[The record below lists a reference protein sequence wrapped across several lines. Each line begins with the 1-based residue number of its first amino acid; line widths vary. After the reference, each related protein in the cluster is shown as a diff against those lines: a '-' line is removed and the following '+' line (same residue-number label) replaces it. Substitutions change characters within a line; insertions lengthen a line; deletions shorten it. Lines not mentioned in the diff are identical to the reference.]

1 MTEPINTA
9 KKFAISNAVIR
20 KLKLPK
26 VLLNSQLF
34 ANSVYGTYSGYRYS
48 NYFYHRYINKKIAK
62 DAKPLNFKPY
72 EFKKSQFLGFDF
84 EPTIA
89 LSIIIPAYNVENFI
103 VPCLDSILSALNG
116 YENYEIIV
124 VEDCST
130 DRTRKILLELAD
142 NYKNLKLLL
151 NEKNLGLSASRN
163 KGLKNSQGFY
173 VTFVDSDDLLSF
185 GILSESINFAINKNV
200 DIIEFN
206 FFQFAKDSDIGE
218 YLYSGYIKNAQKQNL
233 EITSDIFKYAKG
245 FAWGKIYKR
254 ELFEQVR
261 FPEGIYWED
270 AIISNVI
277 FRLAKNYLYFDR
289 VGYLYRSNPNS
300 ISNSLVKRN
309 LGYDQLY
316 VIKYCYEMAKQNHL
330 KMDNEFYKRLFLEAS
345 VFLNNRTGYLND
357 SDLDYMF
364 TQLELIFGNNQFKS
378 LLSAQEKRIFDA
390 MSKRNVAAWRAI
402 AF

>member
-1 MTEPINTA
+1 MTQPTNNA
-9 KKFAISNAVIR
+9 RKVAISSAVVK
-20 KLKLPK
+20 KLKLPNS
-26 VLLNSQLF
+26 LLNNQLF
-34 ANSVYGTYSGYRYS
+34 TNGVYGAYSSYRYS
-48 NYFYHRYINKKIAK
+48 NYYYHRYINKKICK

-185 GILSESINFAINKNV
+185 GILSESINLAINNNI

-206 FFQFAKDSDIGE
+206 FFQFAQDLDIGE

-233 EITSDIFKYAKG
+233 EITSDIFNYAKG

>member
-1 MTEPINTA
+1 MTQPTNNA
-9 KKFAISNAVIR
+9 KKFAISNAVVR
-20 KLKLPK
+20 KLKLPNS
-26 VLLNSQLF
+26 LLDNQLF
-34 ANSVYGTYSGYRYS
+34 ANGVYGAYSGYRHS

-124 VEDCST
+124 IEDCST

-142 NYKNLKLLL
+142 DYKNLKLLL

-185 GILSESINFAINKNV
+185 GILSESINFAINNNI

-206 FFQFAKDSDIGE
+206 FFQFAQDLDIGE
-218 YLYSGYIKNAQKQNL
+218 YLYSGHIKNEQKQNL

>member
-1 MTEPINTA
+1 MTEPTNTA

-130 DRTRKILLELAD
+130 DRTRKILLELASS
-142 NYKNLKLLL
+142 YKNLKLLL

-185 GILSESINFAINKNV
+185 GILSESINLAINNNI

-300 ISNSLVKRN
+300 ISNSVVKRN

-330 KMDNEFYKRLFLEAS
+330 KMDNEFYKRLFLEAT
-345 VFLNNRTGYLND
+345 VFLNNRTYYLND
-357 SDLDYMF
+357 SDILYMF
-364 TQLELIFGNNQFKS
+364 QELEK
-378 LLSAQEKRIFDA
+378 IFDFNELEKILTPKEIVILKS
-390 MSKRNVAAWRAI
+390 MQDKNVKAWQAI
-402 AF
+402 AY

>member
-1 MTEPINTA
+1 MTQPTNNA
-9 KKFAISNAVIR
+9 KKFAISNAVVR
-20 KLKLPK
+20 KLKLPNS
-26 VLLNSQLF
+26 LLDNQLF
-34 ANSVYGTYSGYRYS
+34 ANGVYGAYSGYRHS
-48 NYFYHRYINKKIAK
+48 NYYYHRYLNKKVCK
-62 DAKPLNFKPY
+62 DAQPLNFKPY
-72 EFKKSQFLGFDF
+72 EFKESQFAGFDF
-84 EPTIA
+84 APTIG

-142 NYKNLKLLL
+142 DYKNLKLLL

-185 GILSESINFAINKNV
+185 GILSESINLAINKNV

-206 FFQFAKDSDIGE
+206 FFQFAKDSDIGK
-218 YLYSGYIKNAQKQNL
+218 YLYSGHIKNAQKQNL

-245 FAWGKIYKR
+245 FPWGKIYKR
-254 ELFEQVR
+254 QLFEQVR

-300 ISNSLVKRN
+300 ISNSVVRRN

-330 KMDNEFYKRLFLEAS
+330 KMDNEFYKRLFLEAT
-345 VFLNNRTGYLND
+345 VFLNNRTYYLND
-357 SDLDYMF
+357 SDILYMF
-364 TQLELIFGNNQFKS
+364 QELEK
-378 LLSAQEKRIFDA
+378 IFDFNELEKILTPKEIL
-390 MSKRNVAAWRAI
+390 MLKSIQDKNVKAWQAI
-402 AF
+402 AY

>member
-151 NEKNLGLSASRN
+151 NEKNLGVSASRN

-245 FAWGKIYKR
+245 FPWGKIYKR
-254 ELFEQVR
+254 QLFEQVR

-270 AIISNVI
+270 AIITNVI
-277 FRLAKNYLYFDR
+277 FRLAKNYLFFDR

-300 ISNSLVKRN
+300 ISNSVVKRN

-330 KMDNEFYKRLFLEAS
+330 KMDNEFYKRLFLEAT
-345 VFLNNRTGYLND
+345 VFLNNRTYYLND
-357 SDLDYMF
+357 SDILYMF
-364 TQLELIFGNNQFKS
+364 QELEK
-378 LLSAQEKRIFDA
+378 IFDFNELEKILTPKEIL
-390 MSKRNVAAWRAI
+390 MLKSIQDKNVKAWQAI
-402 AF
+402 AY